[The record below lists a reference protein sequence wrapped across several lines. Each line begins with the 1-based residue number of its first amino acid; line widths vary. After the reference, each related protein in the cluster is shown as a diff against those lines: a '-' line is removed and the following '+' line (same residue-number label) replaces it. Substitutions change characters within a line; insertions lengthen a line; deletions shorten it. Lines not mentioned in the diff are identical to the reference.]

1 MGIEFAQGGWQL
13 MIHQKKWSVNAFV
26 WGVFSAWGSWL
37 GWFVKTIDFPR
48 GFPRRICAYME
59 LVKCWCFPRGG
70 GGEKVEESC

>member
-37 GWFVKTIDFPR
+37 GWFVKSF
-48 GFPRRICAYME
+48 GFPRRICAYM
-59 LVKCWCFPRGG
+59 VGFPRGWW
-70 GGEKVEESC
+70 